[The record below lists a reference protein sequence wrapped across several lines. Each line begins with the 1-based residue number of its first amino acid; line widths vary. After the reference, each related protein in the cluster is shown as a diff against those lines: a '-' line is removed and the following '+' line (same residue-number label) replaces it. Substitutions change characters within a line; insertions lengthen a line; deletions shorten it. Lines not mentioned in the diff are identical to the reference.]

1 MNSNQQPIF
10 KEAGTGSRSVDMPSE
25 EGLISISDLA
35 NQLHESVYVLR
46 NWIRDLRPHIPISKN
61 EVGHNLFNE
70 EAVRIMKI
78 IQQLHREKGY
88 SMKEIEYYLV
98 TNGNRKISVIDSA
111 HIKIPEKSLDYQGLL
126 NQVSVE
132 LRVAI
137 QSVLQEVSQLRKEV
151 ALLRAEKDVNELS
164 IYEPTELYMDATE
177 QPIDHIDHVDIE
189 AEILYTRCY
198 VSRYKRERRKRWPYW
213 MWVRMD
219 KWIQSISL

>member
-1 MNSNQQPIF
+1 MNSSQQPILT
-10 KEAGTGSRSVDMPSE
+10 KAGTGSHSVDLPYS
-25 EGLISISDLA
+25 EGLLSISDLA
-35 NQLHESVYVLR
+35 EQLHESVYVLR

-61 EVGHNLFNE
+61 EIGHNLFNE

-98 TNGNRKISVIDSA
+98 TNGDRKISVIDSTPD
-111 HIKIPEKSLDYQGLL
+111 KNPEKNLDYQGLL
-126 NQVSVE
+126 NQVSEE
-132 LRVAI
+132 LGVAI
-137 QSVLQEVSQLRKEV
+137 QSVLQEVAQLRKEV

-164 IYEPTELYMDATE
+164 IYEPTELYMDETE
-177 QPIDHIDHVDIE
+177 QPIDHVDIE

-213 MWVRMD
+213 MLVRMD